1 MIWRNIAYELTYKF
15 TYKVMKWLTLLF
27 CLFTVLLTT
36 PIGSQL
42 TISLLN
48 NIDGINADYK
58 AGSLI
63 RDIELNSFHLKLA
76 TLDIKVTDLSAE
88 INFSCSWRKKLCI
101 ETLQVA
107 SFSLTY
113 FNENKEDKP
122 KDKTIVDI
130 TTVNSSTVNS
140 TTVNIDSLFIM
151 PFAIEAK
158 AVTFGNSHLDINQT
172 VIDIEQFTAQVDIKA
187 SRFTIL
193 QPNAD
198 KLTIVLDKNSN
209 NDNHSSKGSSSKKNS
224 AEKNHSKNSQLNKKV
239 KAGTNSIYT
248 AFSTLPK
255 VYLPISLNIQ
265 QLFVDKLRIID
276 HQTLKKN
283 TLNSTLNSDIQWPY
297 QQSHLS
303 GTWSKSDVNIT
314 AFKTTTT
321 DFEIKQSTL
330 KTELIPPYKIKIK
343 LVAQLDNIPHWPQ
356 ASDSIVELS
365 LQGSFDNLSINIA
378 SKGSVILTSQGQINL
393 THQQLPFKL
402 QLSADKLPLPLS
414 LAQYGKPSSLSLN
427 LTGDLVEQTVNLTSQ
442 LNSYGYK
449 NAHLNLSASHKQGL
463 ITLKELAF
471 NERDSDSQI
480 SVHGNIDIQ
489 SKLTSWQLFANST
502 GFTLPKIDLK
512 ALVFPKNTHI
522 NNVSTN
528 NSTIANT
535 NKSID
540 NNTEAQAS
548 IIKDILPDVLNGRIL
563 GNIASTGSWS
573 ASHWSLSV
581 NDTNVTGTI
590 NDSPLMIQGD
600 IALNQS
606 GYLSSGDLAQGKLLV
621 VFDQDQLTLQTFSG
635 DNWHVNGKLFIA
647 DMAHWYKEVNGSFT
661 SDFTIKGSK
670 EDPVIT
676 LNSKLNNLQWQQFY
690 SPYFELKAR
699 YQPFNNHKAQLTI
712 KNAQLDIT
720 NKSDEFSMQNII
732 LNVSGDI
739 NQQQLQ
745 LDWQGELAGKLKFTS
760 QWHES
765 LNQWQSTIE
774 EAALIYQ
781 QETWRNNNVFSLN
794 FNVDKQQ
801 LFIGKHCWQGTGLD
815 ICLPNDAIIGKS
827 GNITLGLN
835 MDLSLFDAV
844 VLPKEVQLQSRISG
858 EIQAQ
863 WSPTQAISAQAIFS
877 LSSGNIK
884 VIDEYNEQQV
894 SQWHHGDLS
903 FIVNEKQLT
912 SKLQLNDSQEQ
923 TIINIKSK
931 VNFIDDFPIDVQI
944 ALNQFNLQPFQGL
957 ISNVVNLQGL
967 VTALLTVKGTVK
979 MPLINGNLTLDNGA
993 LLLSQNPNK
1002 LEHINAELQINNNQ
1016 AKIIGD
1022 FSIKDNKATLN
1033 GQLAWQDDLTMD
1045 IDLYAKQLPLV
1056 FPPQLVMKISPKLN
1070 FSLKEKALTITGML
1084 TILEGSYNI
1093 DKLPQGS
1100 VDLSDDV
1107 IIIDE
1112 HGKEVFKEKSG
1123 LAIKTNVSIN
1133 IEKAFI
1139 VSGQGLESNLLGH
1152 LQITQQQKLPLQL
1165 FGIIQSEN
1173 GTYQA
1178 YGQKL
1183 TIDKGE
1189 LTFNGPLTNPY
1200 FNLRASRHIKAEDIE
1215 VGLKITGLADNL
1227 DMQLFSTPTME
1238 APEMLSY
1245 LARGRGLDSGGGSSS
1260 AAASML
1266 IGFGV
1271 TNSVGLFDQLEK
1283 IPLINNIAVDT
1294 EGEGDTTQA
1303 TISGYIGNRVYLKYG
1318 IGVYEPINE
1327 LTVRLFLFNRLWLEI
1342 VSGIEQSSDLYYS
1355 FDID

>member
-1 MIWRNIAYELTYKF
+1 MTRRNRAYKVAYKLTYK
-15 TYKVMKWLTLLF
+15 VIKWLTLLF

-63 RDIELNSFHLKLA
+63 RDIELNSFHLNLA
-76 TLDIKVTDLSAE
+76 TLDIKVTDLAAK
-88 INFSCSWRKKLCI
+88 INFSCSWQKKLCI
-101 ETLQVA
+101 ESLQVA
-107 SFSLTY
+107 RFSLTY
-113 FNENKEDKP
+113 LNENKEEKS
-122 KDKTIVDI
+122 KDTA
-130 TTVNSSTVNS
+130 TVNPAAINH
-140 TTVNIDSLFIM
+140 DSLFVM

-158 AVTFGNSHLDINQT
+158 AVAFSNSHLVINQT

-187 SRFTIL
+187 SQFTIL
-193 QPNAD
+193 QPNAE
-198 KLTIVLDKNSN
+198 KLTIVFDKNSN
-209 NDNHSSKGSSSKKNS
+209 SKSIS
-224 AEKNHSKNSQLNKKV
+224 AEKSKSSQLNNNG
-239 KAGTNSIYT
+239 KANTNSIY
-248 AFSTLPK
+248 AVFSTLPK

-265 QLFVDKLRIID
+265 QLYVDKLRIID
-276 HQTLKKN
+276 HQTLNNNNNN
-283 TLNSTLNSDIQWPY
+283 TLNSTLKSDMQWPY

-303 GTWSKSDVNIT
+303 GTWVKSDVNIT
-314 AFKTTTT
+314 DFKTTTT

-330 KTELIPPYKIKIK
+330 NTELIPPYKIKAK
-343 LVAQLDNIPHWPQ
+343 LVAQLDKIPHWPQ

-365 LQGSFDNLSINIA
+365 LQGSFDNLSVNIA

-427 LTGDLVEQTVNLTSQ
+427 VAGDLIEQTINLTSQ

-449 NAHLNLSASHKQGL
+449 NARLKLSAKHKQGL

-471 NERDSDSQI
+471 NEQDSDSQI
-480 SVHGNIDIQ
+480 SVHGNINFQ
-489 SKLTSWQLFANST
+489 SNLTSWQLSANST
-502 GFTLPKIDLK
+502 GFTLPKINIK
-512 ALVFPKNTHI
+512 ALVFPEETNI
-522 NNVSTN
+522 NNSSTN
-528 NSTIANT
+528 IGTNAFAEKNSDINNDFNT
-535 NKSID
+535 
-540 NNTEAQAS
+540 AS
-548 IIKDILPDVLNGRIL
+548 QTRFIEDILPNVINGRLSGEIT
-563 GNIASTGSWS
+563 SSGSWS

-581 NDTNVTGTI
+581 NDTDVSGTI
-590 NDSPLMIQGD
+590 NDSALIIQGD

-606 GYLSSGDLAQGKLLV
+606 GYFSSGDLAQGKLLV

-635 DNWHVNGKLFIA
+635 DNWHVNGQLFIA
-647 DMAHWYKEVNGSFT
+647 DMAHWYKEVSGSFT

-670 EDPVIT
+670 ADPIIT
-676 LNSKLNNLQWQQFY
+676 LNSKLNNLQWQKFY
-690 SPYFELKAR
+690 SPSLEVTAS
-699 YQPFNNHKAQLTI
+699 YQPFNNHKAQLTL

-720 NKSDEFSMQNII
+720 NKSDELSMQNII

-745 LDWQGELAGKLKFTS
+745 LDWQGDLAGKLKFTS
-760 QWHES
+760 QWYEA

-774 EAALIYQ
+774 EAALTYQ

-801 LFIGKHCWQGTGLD
+801 LFIGKHCWQGTDLD
-815 ICLPNDAIIGKS
+815 ICLPNDAIIGES

-863 WSPTQAISAQAIFS
+863 WSPTQEISAQANFS
-877 LSSGNIK
+877 LSSGNVK

-894 SQWHHGDLS
+894 SQWRHGK
-903 FIVNEKQLT
+903 FTFNINQGQLT
-912 SKLQLNDSQEQ
+912 SKLQLHDSQEQ
-923 TIINIKSK
+923 ALININSK

-944 ALNQFNLQPFQGL
+944 ELNQFNLQPFQGL

-967 VTALLTVKGTVK
+967 VSALLTVKGTVK
-979 MPLINGNLTLDNGA
+979 TPLINGSLTLDNGE

-1002 LEHINAELQINNNQ
+1002 LEHINAELQIDNNQ

-1056 FPPQLVMKISPKLN
+1056 FPPQLVMKISPRLN
-1070 FSLKEKALTITGML
+1070 FSLEEKTLTITGML
-1084 TILEGSYNI
+1084 NVLAGSYNI
-1093 DKLPQGS
+1093 EKLPQGS

-1107 IIIDE
+1107 IIIDDQ
-1112 HGKEVFKEKSG
+1112 GKEVFKEKSG
-1123 LAIKTNVSIN
+1123 LAIKTDVSIN
-1133 IEKAFI
+1133 IAKTFI
-1139 VSGQGLESNLLGH
+1139 VSGQGLESNLFGQ
-1152 LQITQQQKLPLQL
+1152 LQVTQQKKQPLQL

-1215 VGLKITGLADNL
+1215 VGLQITGLADNL

-1238 APEMLSY
+1238 SPEMLSY

-1294 EGEGDTTQA
+1294 EGEGDSTQA

-1327 LTVRLFLFNRLWLEI
+1327 LTVRLFLLNRLWLEI